1 MSVIN
6 SDPHFH
12 LRRNLA
18 TSRVWAEAPVAFQP
32 SLDLHPLSVRE
43 CWHCV
48 HEPPHGA
55 VPFLSYVLLWPFH
68 ALSCSKEV
76 LPFQRP
82 FLPSYHIARRLIMLS
97 RSGTS
102 SPISG
107 WAESSSSSSTAQRC
121 KRGSSDRRL

>member
-6 SDPHFH
+6 SDPYFH

-18 TSRVWAEAPVAFQP
+18 TSRVWAEARVAFQP

-43 CWHCV
+43 CWLCV

-55 VPFLSYVLLWPFH
+55 VLFLSYVLLWPFQ

-76 LPFQRP
+76 LPFQRAFP
-82 FLPSYHIARRLIMLS
+82 VLLSYRRLIMLS
-97 RSGTS
+97 RSWTS
-102 SPISG
+102 APISVR
-107 WAESSSSSSTAQRC
+107 AEGSSSS
-121 KRGSSDRRL
+121 